1 MQLTNLNIES
11 VKMKNDI
18 LTIRAKQLFIKKV
31 NHELYLEYSKD
42 QIIDPRKTELDF
54 KYINGEITL
63 DEAVH
68 IVSQHITKI
77 PQVIPNTNIV
87 VNHNQLTNVQDFA
100 LLESIIYQRGLS
112 KILSTNNFN
121 EIYLKSIHKTLFTD
135 VYKDAGQYWNI
146 KFSIEDIN
154 KEVSTSRDLQT
165 NQFFNELQNDAFLQP
180 YQNNKNFCK
189 KLAYYFSELIATQ
202 RFIFGTSGRT
212 NREFI
217 SQLAK
222 FNGYKLDFTLITKQN
237 YTEIIES
244 SYSSNNKPLE
254 KMFNFISLKL

>member
-1 MQLTNLNIES
+1 MDHMEFAKQ
-11 VKMKNDI
+11 K
-18 LTIRAKQLFIKKV
+18 KQLFIKKV

-42 QIIDPRKTELDF
+42 QIIDPRKTELDC

-68 IVSQHITKI
+68 IVSQHITEI

-87 VNHNQLTNVQDFA
+87 VNNNQFPNTQDFI
-100 LLESIIYQRGLS
+100 LLESIVYQRGLS

-121 EIYLKSIHKTLFTD
+121 ETYLKSIHNTLFTD
-135 VYKDAGQYWNI
+135 AYKDAGQYWNI

-154 KEVSTSRDLQT
+154 NEVSSSRNLQT
-165 NQFFNELQNDAFLQP
+165 KQFFNKLQDDAFLQP
-180 YQNNKNFCK
+180 YKNSKNFCK

-202 RFIFGTSGRT
+202 RFIFGTNGRT

-217 SQLAK
+217 SQLAT
-222 FNGYKLDFTLITKQN
+222 FNGYKLDFTSITKQN

-244 SYSSNNKPLE
+244 SYSGNNKPLE
-254 KMFNFISLKL
+254 KMFNSISSKL